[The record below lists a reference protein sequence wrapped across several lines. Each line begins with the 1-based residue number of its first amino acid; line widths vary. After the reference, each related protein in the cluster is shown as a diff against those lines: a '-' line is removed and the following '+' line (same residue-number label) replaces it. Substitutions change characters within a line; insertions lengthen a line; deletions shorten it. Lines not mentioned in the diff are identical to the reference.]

1 MKPLAILLVAA
12 TVLSA
17 CGQARVAATNTFRP
31 QAQFATGPIY
41 SACRKA
47 GRDAATR
54 ARCGCVQAV
63 ANRQLNA
70 GDQQRG
76 ARFFD
81 DPQEAQDVR
90 QSDRNVDERFWR
102 RWKDYS
108 DVAAQM
114 CTG

>member
-1 MKPLAILLVAA
+1 MKPIVLVLVAA

-41 SACRKA
+41 AACRKA
-47 GRDAATR
+47 AREAATR

-63 ANRQLNA
+63 ANRELNA
-70 GDQQRG
+70 SDQNRG
-76 ARFFD
+76 ARFFS
-81 DPQEAQDVR
+81 DPQDAQDVR
-90 QSDRNVDERFWR
+90 QSDRNVDERFWL
-102 RWKDYS
+102 RWRAYS
-108 DVAAQM
+108 DVADQM